1 MTAEEKKLFEDYK
14 KTQDIALR
22 NKIVEKYIYLVEY
35 VAKKYV
41 NKGIDYDDL
50 YQVGCYGLIMAA
62 QRFDAN
68 VGVKFSTYAV
78 PTIMGEIRRYFRD
91 KGYVIR
97 LPRKLYDV
105 FQKANRI
112 RLSRMQYDG
121 YVPTIDEISE
131 VLKLPKKDVSD
142 AMVFESVVNV
152 FSLDKPIYDEEA
164 PALGQIIGYDNDDFL
179 VVENKDFIYSGLK
192 KLTKEERRL
201 IILRYYRNKTQ
212 REIAQSWNVSQM
224 YVSRLERKTLEK
236 LKKMYLN

>member
-14 KTQDIALR
+14 KTQDITLR

-91 KGYVIR
+91 KGFVIR

>member
-68 VGVKFSTYAV
+68 VGVKFSTYAI

>member
-91 KGYVIR
+91 KGFVIR